1 MIGSLRCDFHK
12 TIISAGFAAAVL
24 VTFLLCFTE
33 NVYIDGS
40 MRAYSALEALFTFD
54 RPFMESR
61 SSFCSL
67 AVFKSTLS
75 GYSAM
80 FLPILASF
88 PFVFSHSAER
98 NSSNIRFSIFRA
110 KRLKYYLSKFICAAL
125 SGGACVL
132 LGVSLFGIFSSI
144 AFPALECYEGF
155 DLEFFAPDGVVAE
168 IIKKLLSAFIYGCA
182 NAPRVLF
189 ERVLPQPLHNTLRS
203 VSDAVYAG
211 YGDQKILV
219 STYDDKIYQ
228 RVFPFESYA
237 PSKIPYLDAGELLYS
252 TIAVTAISAGIFLV
266 GYIIIMERR
275 TDKGE

>member
-182 NAPRVLF
+182 NT
-189 ERVLPQPLHNTLRS
+189 LPAFFL
-203 VSDAVYAG
+203 
-211 YGDQKILV
+211 
-219 STYDDKIYQ
+219 
-228 RVFPFESYA
+228 
-237 PSKIPYLDAGELLYS
+237 
-252 TIAVTAISAGIFLV
+252 SAFCRNR
-266 GYIIIMERR
+266 YIILCVPFLTRFMQDTATKKFSSAPTMTRYISGFFRLKATRR
-275 TDKGE
+275 RKFPILTRESCCIRPSPSRQYRREFFWSAT